1 MKAAD
6 DAVGHPSGRERV
18 RKTGN
23 TWTITPP
30 AGISALGK
38 QAASQVVA
46 SNLQVLDKRTV
57 ESRKETAV
65 QANAAIELPES
76 KNATLVANLEDAA
89 RREAMLLAQL
99 AEARGASLLSS
110 SSSSSSLPAASLPY
124 PQASHTHTAPTSIQ
138 YTRSQAMSVSH
149 KYATRE
155 VYVLSGS
162 SARKLPMVMS
172 VKSDVVSMA
181 RVTKQRT
188 TWRLSGASLPPR
200 PPAVRFHNKQV
211 QKMEITSK
219 LNRWASIQPETVV
232 AAKKLAAAN
241 IAAGVDRK
249 NRAATVSAG
258 KKSAIVKGAA
268 HRGDSTR
275 MAEVTAAT
283 QAAGGLKCD
292 PPRRALG
299 LYNLNETRPASVEE
313 LTSECEKRALSV

>member
-1 MKAAD
+1 
-6 DAVGHPSGRERV
+6 
-18 RKTGN
+18 
-23 TWTITPP
+23 
-30 AGISALGK
+30 
-38 QAASQVVA
+38 
-46 SNLQVLDKRTV
+46 
-57 ESRKETAV
+57 
-65 QANAAIELPES
+65 
-76 KNATLVANLEDAA
+76 
-89 RREAMLLAQL
+89 MLLAQL

-149 KYATRE
+149 KYANRE

-188 TWRLSGASLPPR
+188 TWRLSGASLTPR

-299 LYNLNETRPASVEE
+299 LYNLNETSPASVEE